1 MKYITEE
8 ELRDLFGIQA
18 FETFTLTE
26 GVRLTPGGRQFLI
39 DRKIPII
46 VNDEKKAI
54 KTVSIHSDSSDRH
67 TEECDD
73 DYNNVAD
80 KRYIEADFALL
91 EAVFFRQSI
100 ELFDINP
107 ALANQIFD
115 MVQGLESIACNC
127 DVNII
132 IVPKPCDGMSGEQ
145 LKCPQKRCFQISRD
159 IMYEDKGKEAAIL
172 HLLRCEL
179 HKFYRGNDKFFTK
192 DQKINLSYLMNRLS
206 QMIHRSLGRDHCLKD
221 TIE

>member
-18 FETFTLTE
+18 FDTFTLTE

-46 VNDEKKAI
+46 MNGEKKII
-54 KTVSIHSDSSDRH
+54 KTISIHSDNSEHH
-67 TEECDD
+67 TENCDD

-80 KRYIEADFALL
+80 KRYIAADFALL
-91 EAVFFRQSI
+91 GAVFFRQSI

-127 DVNII
+127 DGNIT
-132 IVPKPCDGMSGEQ
+132 VPKPCDGMSGEQ
-145 LKCPQKRCFQISRD
+145 LKCPQKGCFQISRD
-159 IMYEDKGKEAAIL
+159 IMYEEKGKEAAIL

-179 HKFYRGNDKFFTK
+179 QKFYIGNDNLFTK

-206 QMIHRSLGRDHCLKD
+206 QMIHRSLGGDHCLKD